1 MKQSLKN
8 LTQYCLFLV
17 IAVTAFLA
25 IDQNKSI
32 GQQDP
37 NRDYPFYIRP
47 VLAPSLYSPGAVVTI
62 DDYDNWQ
69 IGTDF
74 AEVGMAG
81 NPLNP
86 MSFAAAWNNLSSS
99 YGAYSYYTVNGI
111 DWLASTQ
118 PTWGASMMGDPVMAF
133 DGLGNLY
140 FDNMY
145 GSISGTRVAKSTN
158 GGQNYSSV
166 VFGGTGND
174 KNWIAAVQTGGPY
187 ANYIYQVMTPGNIKR
202 STDLGATFTQVASYS
217 NTLPGAMTCV
227 GPNGATNGGAAYV
240 VTHTGSSLAATYTF
254 YCSTDGGTTWDF
266 KSANQFAGYV
276 GTQVASR
283 HSVQNMRTRPYPFIT
298 ADNSN
303 GPFRGRLYLVYA
315 KNTPNSNG
323 AKPDIFLR
331 YSTDFGA
338 TWSAE
343 TLVNDD
349 PNTTVNHQWFP
360 APWCDINTGK
370 LYIKWLDTR
379 DCPTSDSCMVYGT
392 ISTDGGVTFAVNQ
405 KISNKKFRINCTS
418 CNGGSPAYLGDY
430 DYLASNGKVA
440 MVAWTD
446 FRNNS
451 FGNYVGYF
459 PDFAMRMDPTSETIN
474 SNNGVKDFSMIVPSV
489 KLYTDTVIV
498 SAVITPTPGSGTLA
512 ITYPSPGGN
521 KLTSFPG
528 QLSVRVTATNVTPGT
543 YTMTVTAK
551 GPNGTPVHQREVTVI
566 ASTTS
571 SVTNEGEAI
580 TYKLE
585 QNYPNP
591 FNPVTKINY
600 SIAKVSDVKI
610 SVYNTLGK
618 EVASFENQKQSPGNH
633 FIIFNAN
640 SLSTGIYYYKIQAGS
655 FTDVKKMMLV
665 K

>member
-1 MKQSLKN
+1 MKN
-8 LTQYCLFLV
+8 FIQYCLFLV
-17 IAVTAFLA
+17 IAVIAFLT
-25 IDQNKSI
+25 IEQTNSI

-37 NRDYPFYIRP
+37 NRDYPVYIRP

-74 AEVGMAG
+74 AEVGLAG

-86 MSFAAAWNNLSSS
+86 TNFSAAWNNLSTA
-99 YGAYSYYTVNGI
+99 YGAYLYYTLNGI
-111 DWLASTQ
+111 DWFASSQ
-118 PTWGASMMGDPVMAF
+118 PVWTSMWGDPVVTS
-133 DGLGNLY
+133 DGLGNFY

-145 GSISGTRVAKSTN
+145 GVGSSPTNTKVAKSTN
-158 GGQNYSSV
+158 GGQTWPSV
-166 VFGGTGND
+166 VTAGTGND

-187 ANYIYQVMTPGNIKR
+187 ANYIFQVMTPGNIKR

-217 NTLPGAMTCV
+217 NTLPGAMVCI
-227 GPNGATNGGAAYV
+227 GPNGATNGGAVYV
-240 VTHTGSSLAATYTF
+240 VTHTGSSTAATYNF
-254 YCSTDGGTTWDF
+254 YCSTDGGTTWVL
-266 KSANQFAGYV
+266 KSSQYFAGYI
-276 GTQVASR
+276 GTQVSSR
-283 HSVQNMRTRPYPFIT
+283 HSVQNMRTRPYPFII

-303 GPFRGRLYLVYA
+303 GPYRGRLYLTYA
-315 KNTPNSNG
+315 RNTPNLNG
-323 AKPDIFLR
+323 SKPDIFSR
-331 YSTDFGA
+331 YSTDFGT
-338 TWSAE
+338 TWSDS
-343 TLVNDD
+343 TRVNDD
-349 PNTTVNHQWFP
+349 PGTNNNNQWFP
-360 APWCDINTGK
+360 STWCDINTGK

-392 ISTDGGVTFAVNQ
+392 VSTDGGVTFAVNQ

-459 PDFAMRMDPTSETIN
+459 PDFAMRMNPTSETIN
-474 SNNGVKDFSMIVPSV
+474 SANGVKDFSMIVPSV

-498 SAVITPTPGSGTLA
+498 SAVITPTPGSGTLV

-521 KLTSFPG
+521 ILTSLPG
-528 QLSVRVTATNVTPGT
+528 QLSVRVTAANVTPGT

-551 GPNGTPVHQREVTVI
+551 GPNGTPVHQRAVTI
-566 ASTTS
+566 ITSTTS

-600 SIAKVSDVKI
+600 SIAKISDVKI

-640 SLSTGIYYYKIQAGS
+640 SLSTGIYYYKIQAGG